1 MLNVREE
8 HIDRITE
15 VFHLILNGRIPK
27 LIELPEDYPENEVK
41 QVVKYVN
48 KFIVEYRAFADI
60 LSTLSKGELDF
71 DPPRSK
77 MHILQSFKNLH
88 ANLRHLTWK
97 TQQIAS
103 GDFTQK
109 VDFVGDFS
117 KAFNSMTQQLQSAFA
132 KIEQQNQELQDA
144 WEKSDRLLLSVLPPT
159 IADRLKQGEN
169 QIADNFTNV
178 AVLVAEIV
186 DFSLMTEELPPIKQV
201 DILRQMFCCFDRL
214 TVEKGL
220 QKLKAMGVTYYA
232 IGGAP
237 TTHPDPVRS
246 AAEVALEMQ
255 TEVLG
260 IAVDGVGPFCLRIG
274 IACGPVVG
282 GVLGTSLLGYDLWG
296 PTVNAA
302 NAMKASAPPGSI
314 QVTQAVDEQ
323 LSDDFLMESRGEYYV
338 ADLGAVVCYLLKGKL
353 AGQS

>member
-8 HIDRITE
+8 HIDSITE
-15 VFHLILNGRIPK
+15 AFHLILNGRIPK
-27 LIELPEDYPENEVK
+27 LVELPEDYPENEVK
-41 QVVKYVN
+41 QVVEYVN

-60 LSTLSKGELDF
+60 LSALSKGELGF

-97 TQQIAS
+97 TQQIAD
-103 GDFTQK
+103 GDFAQK
-109 VDFVGDFS
+109 VDFMGDFS
-117 KAFNSMTQQLQSAFA
+117 QAFNRMTQQLQSAFA
-132 KIEQQNQELQDA
+132 KIEQQNQALQDA

-169 QIADNFTNV
+169 QIADDFTNV
-178 AVLVAEIV
+178 AILVAEIV
-186 DFSLMTEELPPIKQV
+186 DFSLMTEKLSPIKQV
-201 DILRQMFCCFDRL
+201 DILRQMFSCFDKL

-232 IGGAP
+232 VGGAP
-237 TTHPDPVRS
+237 TTHPDPVKS
-246 AAEVALEMQ
+246 AAELALEMQ
-255 TEVLG
+255 SEVLSV
-260 IAVDGVGPFCLRIG
+260 AVDGVGPFCLRIG

-302 NAMKASAPPGSI
+302 NAMKASAPSGSI
-314 QVTQAVDEQ
+314 QVTQAVEEQ
-323 LSDDFLMESRGEYYV
+323 LSNNFLMESRGEYYV

-353 AGQS
+353 AGQN